1 MAEKKGKGKPSSPNK
16 KYRLQLTRKG
26 VWFWIVSIFFI
37 SAWMFVLG
45 ILVGRGTAPVR
56 FDIHQIQKELAEL
69 KKKTLKEALHRFKI
83 DKETLEDK
91 PDLDFYEAL
100 KTSKEEISLPEQPV
114 KEGKTP
120 PPPEAAEAKAL
131 SGADTAEPEPV
142 RRKASASEPKK
153 NPTPA
158 APAGQSDEQL
168 SIQVASV
175 KEGKDADRLVA
186 QLKSKG
192 FPAYR
197 TLAKIPG
204 KGIWFR
210 VRVGPYKNRGEAD
223 RTLRRLK
230 DIKLTGFLVKY

>member
-1 MAEKKGKGKPSSPNK
+1 MAAKKGKGNPPSPNQ

-37 SAWMFVLG
+37 SAWMFGLG

-56 FDIHQIQKELAEL
+56 FDIHQLQKELAEL
-69 KKKTLKEALHRFKI
+69 KRKTLKEELRRFEI
-83 DKETLEDK
+83 DKETLKNK

-100 KTSKEEISLPEQPV
+100 KSSKEEVSLPEPPIRESQ
-114 KEGKTP
+114 TS
-120 PPPEAAEAKAL
+120 PPPETARPDANTAAAEP
-131 SGADTAEPEPV
+131 G
-142 RRKASASEPKK
+142 RRKSSGSNPEESSIPTASS
-153 NPTPA
+153 
-158 APAGQSDEQL
+158 GQSEERL

-186 QLKSKG
+186 HLKEKG

-197 TLAKIPG
+197 TIARIPG

-210 VRVGPYKNRGEAD
+210 VRVGPYHTHVEAD
-223 RTLRRLK
+223 RMLRRLQEDK
-230 DIKLTGFLVKY
+230 FSGFLVNY